1 MEQLDRSAQRRI
13 VVLKWDRLYGDMIR
27 RQVWDVWPNAVVRVY
42 QSGLDALA
50 AIQEATPDLFVA
62 GAKIEDMD
70 GLEHLEPFVHTTLP
84 ILIVTSRADFRTY
97 NMLREVRYDGIY
109 DGRAEGL
116 EHLGPALRQVI
127 QHRLYISPSMALNL
141 RPPPRSIR
149 KDTLTEKEHVVLSV
163 IGDGSDN
170 KQAAE
175 RLQMAHETVKTHR
188 KRIMAKLGLHQ
199 QGELMLYAL
208 RHGYV
213 LVTNTGILYPG
224 FQRRLEKIRGAEVAV
239 PTKAPQPEPPTFERP
254 RLFVA
259 PA

>member
-1 MEQLDRSAQRRI
+1 MEQMDRSAQLRI
-13 VVLKWDRLYGDMIR
+13 VILKWDRLYGDMIR
-27 RQVWDVWPNAVVRVY
+27 RQIWDVWPNAVVRVY
-42 QSGLDALA
+42 QTGLDALA
-50 AIQEATPDLFVA
+50 AIQEAMPDLFIA

-84 ILIVTSRADFRTY
+84 ILIVTSRADLRTY
-97 NMLREVRYDGIY
+97 DMLRDVRYDGIY

-127 QHRLYISPSMALNL
+127 QHRLYISPSMVPNL
-141 RPPPRSIR
+141 KPPPKSIM

-175 RLQMAHETVKTHR
+175 RLQMSHETVKTHR

-213 LVTNTGILYPG
+213 LVTDTGILYPG
-224 FQRRLEKIRGAEVAV
+224 FQRQLERIRGAEVAV
-239 PTKAPQPEPPTFERP
+239 RTKTPQPEPANFERR

-259 PA
+259 AN